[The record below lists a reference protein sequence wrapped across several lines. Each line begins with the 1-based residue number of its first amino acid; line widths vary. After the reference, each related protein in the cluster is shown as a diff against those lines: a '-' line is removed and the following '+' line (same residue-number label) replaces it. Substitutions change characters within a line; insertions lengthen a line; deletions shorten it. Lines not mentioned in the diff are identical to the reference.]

1 MSDFRSIC
9 VFCGSKVGVKPA
21 FEREAR
27 RLGDL
32 IALRGMRLVYGGG
45 RIGLM
50 GVIADA
56 VVDRGG
62 DVVGIIPEFLM
73 QLEVGN
79 EKVGELIV
87 TDSMHSR
94 KAKMFEMSDAAV
106 ILPGGIGTMDE
117 AIEIMTWKQ
126 LQQHR
131 KPIVIVNVDGYWDSF
146 ITLIDSVVI
155 GGFAHPKI
163 KDLISIVKTADEV
176 FEAIIK
182 APMPSRE
189 VLTSHLK

>member
-94 KAKMFEMSDAAV
+94 KAKMFQMSDAVV

-146 ITLIDSVVI
+146 ISLIESVVS

-163 KDLISIVKTADEV
+163 RDLISIVKTADEV
-176 FEAIIK
+176 FEAIAK
-182 APMPSRE
+182 APMPVKE

>member
-126 LQQHR
+126 LQHR
-131 KPIVIVNVDGYWDSF
+131 ACARQAV
-146 ITLIDSVVI
+146 
-155 GGFAHPKI
+155 
-163 KDLISIVKTADEV
+163 
-176 FEAIIK
+176 
-182 APMPSRE
+182 
-189 VLTSHLK
+189 HL

>member
-94 KAKMFEMSDAAV
+94 KAKMFEMSDAVV

-131 KPIVIVNVDGYWDSF
+131 KPIVIVNVDGYWDTF

-176 FEAIIK
+176 LEAIIK

>member
-27 RLGDL
+27 RLGEL
-32 IALRGMRLVYGGG
+32 IALLGMRLVYGGG

-73 QLEVGN
+73 RLEVGN

-94 KAKMFEMSDAAV
+94 KAKMFEMSDAVV

>member
-56 VVDRGG
+56 VIDRGG

-73 QLEVGN
+73 RLEVGN

-94 KAKMFEMSDAAV
+94 KAKMFEMSDAVV

-176 FEAIIK
+176 LEAIIK

>member
-1 MSDFRSIC
+1 MSDLQSIC

-27 RLGDL
+27 RLGEL

-73 QLEVGN
+73 RLEVGN

-94 KAKMFEMSDAAV
+94 KAKMFEMSDAVV

-131 KPIVIVNVDGYWDSF
+131 KPIIIVNVDGYWDSF

-176 FEAIIK
+176 LEAIIK

>member
-73 QLEVGN
+73 RLEVGN

-94 KAKMFEMSDAAV
+94 KAKMFEMSDAVV